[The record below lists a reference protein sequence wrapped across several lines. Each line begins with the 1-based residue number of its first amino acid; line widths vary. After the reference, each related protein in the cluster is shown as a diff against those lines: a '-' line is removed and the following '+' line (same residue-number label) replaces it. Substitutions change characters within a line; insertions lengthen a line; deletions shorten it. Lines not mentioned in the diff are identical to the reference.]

1 MGLFLASPEKK
12 KRINHQQQENRE
24 TERQRATKATN
35 TEQPSEMNMK
45 NERKTKNKSS
55 EKPKI
60 NARKVELV
68 IVESINV
75 ERTMRT
81 DE

>member
-1 MGLFLASPEKK
+1 
-12 KRINHQQQENRE
+12 
-24 TERQRATKATN
+24 
-35 TEQPSEMNMK
+35 MNMK
-45 NERKTKNKSS
+45 NERKQKNKSS